1 MLEDNIGLR
10 PYMPMQVA
18 AKAAIDADRSR
29 QADID
34 FAFSVLSRITM
45 PVGEA
50 ITLTLQLR
58 PRGRSVNS
66 PTIRRIARPVFAES
80 IVALKNPRRLR
91 KKNPGRAGCR
101 RRAPSRFF
109 QAGKRHS
116 LFEV

>member
-1 MLEDNIGLR
+1 MLKDNIGLR
-10 PYMPMQVA
+10 PLPMQDA

-66 PTIRRIARPVFAES
+66 PTIRRIARPVLAES
-80 IVALKNPRRLR
+80 IVSIEKSAPVAQKESRKGRLQAPGAVTIFSGREAAL
-91 KKNPGRAGCR
+91 
-101 RRAPSRFF
+101 FI
-109 QAGKRHS
+109 
-116 LFEV
+116 